1 MSISYI
7 PTMLEEKLA
16 EIGFSRNECKIYLE
30 LLTIGSQP
38 VSVVAKRIGFNRTTA
53 YSILRSLE
61 KKGLVASYVN
71 RGMKFFI
78 ANDPNCL
85 VGYVDRKCKFYDYY
99 RTELLSIIPKFRS
112 LVGMY
117 SFKKPIVSFYDGL
130 EGVKHVMYDALTAR
144 GECCAYLCLDK
155 WFKSGMRDFLLEY
168 KDFRIAIKKISLRA
182 IVPDTRVVRAFFEN
196 NYDRENKL
204 TEVKYLPSAGHEN
217 VFENEMNIYDDK
229 VAIIH
234 LDRGQEYGVVIESR
248 EIFMMQKGI
257 FQMVWNGLG
266 K

>member
-1 MSISYI
+1 
-7 PTMLEEKLA
+7 MLEEKLSQ
-16 EIGFSRNECKIYLE
+16 IGFSRNECKIYLE

-38 VSVVAKRIGFNRTTA
+38 VSIVAKRIGFNRTTA

-61 KKGLVASYVN
+61 KKGLVSSYVN
-71 RGMKFFI
+71 RGMKFFV

-85 VGYVDRKCKFYDYY
+85 IGYVDRKCKVYDYY
-99 RTELLSIIPKFRS
+99 RSELLSIIPKFRS

-117 SFKKPIVSFYDGL
+117 SFKKPIVSYYDGV
-130 EGVKHVMYDALTAR
+130 EGVKHVMYDALSAK
-144 GECCAYLCLDK
+144 GDCSAYLCLHK

-168 KDFRIAIKKISLRA
+168 KDFRIATKKISLKA
-182 IVPDTRVVRAFFEN
+182 IVPDAIEVRAFFNE
-196 NYDRENKL
+196 NYDKDDRL
-204 TEVKYLPSAGHEN
+204 TDVRYFAGDCEDI
-217 VFENEMNIYDDK
+217 FENEMNIYDDK

-234 LDRGQEYGVVIESR
+234 LDRGQEYGVVIQSK
-248 EIFMMQKGI
+248 EICLMQKGI